1 MKKSVGVL
9 VATAVLALSSA
20 CGGSGSDSS
29 APAAGDAKQAAATA
43 SAVPSSDASP
53 LTRENFVDRLGQA
66 QVEAGSAH
74 LEMTASASGMD
85 VSMTGDL
92 RVAEDVEKS
101 ASRLSMDLGMM
112 QMDVRLVDGVMYL
125 KMGQMTGGKYVRI
138 DLRDPDDPVVKRF
151 GSSMDQVDPAK
162 QLETFEKALVEF
174 ENEGDGGEIDG
185 VPTTKVRLVVDTE
198 KMLGSAETRQLG
210 AKMPK
215 QIAYV
220 LYVGAQDDLMRRLDV
235 DLDAGSTMIDWSR
248 WGEDVDVEAPK
259 KSEVTDA
266 PALGFP
272 TAGSSLDG

>member
-43 SAVPSSDASP
+43 SAAPSSDASP

-92 RVAEDVEKS
+92 RVAEDVERS

-162 QLETFEKALVEF
+162 
-174 ENEGDGGEIDG
+174 
-185 VPTTKVRLVVDTE
+185 
-198 KMLGSAETRQLG
+198 
-210 AKMPK
+210 
-215 QIAYV
+215 
-220 LYVGAQDDLMRRLDV
+220 
-235 DLDAGSTMIDWSR
+235 
-248 WGEDVDVEAPK
+248 
-259 KSEVTDA
+259 
-266 PALGFP
+266 
-272 TAGSSLDG
+272 